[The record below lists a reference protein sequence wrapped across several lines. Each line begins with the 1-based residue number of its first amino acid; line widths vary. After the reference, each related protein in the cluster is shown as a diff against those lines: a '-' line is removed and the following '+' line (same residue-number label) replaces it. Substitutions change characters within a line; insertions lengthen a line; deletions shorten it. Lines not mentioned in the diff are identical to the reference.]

1 MRLRDAN
8 PNTAN
13 HNRPSLNGLFSKQR
27 MDAHD
32 IANRI
37 MRKDNYFIAMINRDV
52 LDLTVPVPILNTR
65 PLLTKI
71 LEWNINLCIMKY
83 VFDDQGQV
91 RSAFIKDAHKRLLAD
106 GWGHLVSYQLM
117 ADWNVG
123 SSLRGSWTWSSLPL
137 SSCISFSFIS
147 SGTSRFYLLC
157 NNADDKE
164 YHKNPGALGSRQ
176 YKPFAQWKFREFNEL
191 YHIFK
196 KRLDFSHKF
205 ASKYIDQFPKEK
217 TAQISRYYTQTL
229 F

>member
-52 LDLTVPVPILNTR
+52 LDLTVPVLILKTR

-106 GWGHLVSYQLM
+106 G
-117 ADWNVG
+117 
-123 SSLRGSWTWSSLPL
+123 
-137 SSCISFSFIS
+137 
-147 SGTSRFYLLC
+147 
-157 NNADDKE
+157 
-164 YHKNPGALGSRQ
+164 
-176 YKPFAQWKFREFNEL
+176 
-191 YHIFK
+191 
-196 KRLDFSHKF
+196 
-205 ASKYIDQFPKEK
+205 
-217 TAQISRYYTQTL
+217 
-229 F
+229 

>member
-1 MRLRDAN
+1 MKLRDAN

-52 LDLTVPVPILNTR
+52 LDLTVPVPILNAR

-71 LEWNINLCIMKY
+71 LEWNLNLCIMKY

-106 GWGHLVSYQLM
+106 G
-117 ADWNVG
+117 
-123 SSLRGSWTWSSLPL
+123 
-137 SSCISFSFIS
+137 
-147 SGTSRFYLLC
+147 
-157 NNADDKE
+157 
-164 YHKNPGALGSRQ
+164 
-176 YKPFAQWKFREFNEL
+176 
-191 YHIFK
+191 
-196 KRLDFSHKF
+196 
-205 ASKYIDQFPKEK
+205 
-217 TAQISRYYTQTL
+217 
-229 F
+229 